1 MEQLSCAPV
10 KITLSVLPK
19 VEYKAYDVP
28 PVSLRIHINHLVKL
42 LGFSAVVVCKVPPL
56 PPPAPSSYK
65 KIQLLLTLWS
75 PTDPFQL
82 FVICFKNTLPG
93 QHHVLLTHSSGAFSF
108 RTNSRVI
115 YLVRSIFSLNY
126 NRSSEIN
133 YIILFYP

>member
-42 LGFSAVVVCKVPPL
+42 LGFSVVVVCKVPP
-56 PPPAPSSYK
+56 PPPSSSK

-75 PTDPFQL
+75 PTDPF
-82 FVICFKNTLPG
+82 
-93 QHHVLLTHSSGAFSF
+93 
-108 RTNSRVI
+108 
-115 YLVRSIFSLNY
+115 
-126 NRSSEIN
+126 
-133 YIILFYP
+133 